1 MSYLPYTVSALLQR
15 GVNPLGFEAAA
26 NRCFAAVGRDT
37 AGKLVRSALYSS
49 DETTQQFWNMFV
61 KAHKVLYRGKEAA

>member
-1 MSYLPYTVSALLQR
+1 MTYLPYTVDKLMKR

-26 NRCFAAVGRDT
+26 NRCFAACGLKD
-37 AGKLVRSALYSS
+37 GKLVRSALYSS

-61 KAHKVLYRGKEAA
+61 KVHKVLFRGKEAA